1 MNRTDSCS
9 RKKEAEPDP
18 RRRHASSIRFP
29 LRALPCSPL
38 GEPLGPRSFLLL
50 LQLGRGLRLSL
61 FRCGHTGPPGCRTP
75 HAPCTRRFL
84 YRAFNLRLL
93 SEGSPAMP
101 FRGEEAPNLRRTRSK
116 RIEILEKKKHDK
128 KRKRTTNVLRA
139 IRCCHRCLQ
148 LQAAK
153 EHKTFP
159 FLRRDETE
167 IEFLNYSYYRK
178 KMFQRMHRHCA
189 GTTYTVLSQRC
200 REPILASNGDSKF
213 RREMANYRT
222 KYDLVCLVHS
232 ACLEVVCSY
241 IH

>member
-1 MNRTDSCS
+1 MTRASRRRGAQPQRRRQQPPRLDLNRTDSCS

-38 GEPLGPRSFLLL
+38 GEPLGPPSFLLL

-116 RIEILEKKKHDK
+116 RIEILEKETRQKKKK
-128 KRKRTTNVLRA
+128 KRP
-139 IRCCHRCLQ
+139 
-148 LQAAK
+148 
-153 EHKTFP
+153 TFYE
-159 FLRRDETE
+159 RYVAVT
-167 IEFLNYSYYRK
+167 
-178 KMFQRMHRHCA
+178 A
-189 GTTYTVLSQRC
+189 
-200 REPILASNGDSKF
+200 ASN
-213 RREMANYRT
+213 
-222 KYDLVCLVHS
+222 
-232 ACLEVVCSY
+232 
-241 IH
+241 